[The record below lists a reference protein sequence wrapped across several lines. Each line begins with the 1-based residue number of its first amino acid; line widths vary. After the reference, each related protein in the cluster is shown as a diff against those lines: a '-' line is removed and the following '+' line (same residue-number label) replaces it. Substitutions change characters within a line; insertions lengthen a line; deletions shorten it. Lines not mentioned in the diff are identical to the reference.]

1 MCCVTACAADHA
13 VCAHRQTAAWL
24 RPQHRTQGSMFDSQ
38 YMLKTHQHVSYVFE
52 MYVWCHCVLQ
62 IMRYVRTLKL
72 QDGYD
77 PNTTHIVYGQVG
89 GSDATDAAAAEQ
101 QQPGDVFAA
110 PVWVYLSAWCNCP
123 CSNCGTCSVQGSKRH
138 MVDKQNSLAECEV
151 LSKQMSAVCCC
162 CCLQDADLL
171 LLSLLTHEPH
181 FIVMRE
187 NMEAGVSKLS
197 ALLFQYIQ

>member
-1 MCCVTACAADHA
+1 
-13 VCAHRQTAAWL
+13 
-24 RPQHRTQGSMFDSQ
+24 MFDSQ

-110 PVWVYLSAWCNCP
+110 PVWVYL
-123 CSNCGTCSVQGSKRH
+123 CGYTCVGIPIGMVQ
-138 MVDKQNSLAECEV
+138 
-151 LSKQMSAVCCC
+151 
-162 CCLQDADLL
+162 
-171 LLSLLTHEPH
+171 LSLFKLWH
-181 FIVMRE
+181 MQCSRE
-187 NMEAGVSKLS
+187 QEAHGGQ
-197 ALLFQYIQ
+197 AEQPC